1 MKEDMEQED
10 AIQEYLT
17 SPKPQNLKADENSIH
32 ISGYQLSK
40 LKTDN

>member
-17 SPKPQNLKADENSIH
+17 SPKPQNLKADENNIH
-32 ISGYQLSK
+32 ILMYR
-40 LKTDN
+40 